1 MEHAPICTVEE
12 HKNALKEFKF
22 TGLFLKNLFLKGKK
36 TGNFYLITALPETK
50 IDLNALAKKFK
61 EGNSGLRNAPSE
73 SLTELLNCIRGC
85 VSPLGLL
92 NDANK
97 IVTFLIDHNLVME
110 SNILVHPLQNDM
122 TLEIKAETLF
132 KLIDRT
138 YTVLDFANIVVEED
152 KGETDKEKEKKK
164 DDNNKEKKGKDKK
177 KKEEVVEENED
188 NELIGITIKR
198 EENFPEW

>member
-12 HKNALKEFKF
+12 HKTALTEFKF

-36 TGNFYLITALPETK
+36 SGNFYLITALPETK
-50 IDLNALAKKFK
+50 IDLNALAKKYK

-73 SLTELLNCIRGC
+73 SLVELLNCIRGC

-92 NDANK
+92 NDTNK
-97 IVTFLIDHNLVME
+97 IVTFLIDQNLSME
-110 SNILVHPLQNDM
+110 SNLLVHPLQNDL
-122 TLEIKAETLF
+122 TLEMKAVDLF

-138 YTVLDFANIVVEED
+138 YEIVDFEHIEVNDEKDDTKDV
-152 KGETDKEKEKKK
+152 KGKK
-164 DDNNKEKKGKDKK
+164 DNKEKEKKGKDNK
-177 KKEEVVEENED
+177 KKEEVVENNED

-198 EENFPEW
+198 EDNFPEW